1 MAIDFRRFA
10 VAITGFCTFLNLYAP
25 QALLP
30 ELSREF
36 GVGPAEISTMITAG
50 TLAIALT
57 APFTGA
63 IADVL
68 GRKRLITA
76 AMFAAAVPTVMVAL
90 SSDIHAIVVWRFIQG
105 LMLPPIFT
113 VALAYVGDEWPP
125 AQVAGVAGIYVAGSS
140 IGGFCG
146 RLIPG
151 VLSGMIGWRAS
162 FLVLAAISLFGAIV
176 VVMTLPHERRFR
188 RSEGFVASG
197 RQMLRHICNPQLIAI
212 YAVGFGVLFNFIA
225 VFTYVSFHLAAPPY
239 DFTPAKLGLLFVT
252 YLAGACCAPLTGWA
266 ATRFGRRRLVLGV
279 MITWAAGLALLLAAP
294 VSVIVLG
301 LVLCAACGMVC
312 QAVSTGYVTATAH
325 EGRSSAVGLYVSSFY
340 IGGSVGGFVPGLAWS
355 FAGWPGVVALA
366 AAVLAIIATIVAT
379 VWPRREI
386 AAKAQKTTQDR

>member
-151 VLSGMIGWRAS
+151 VLSGMIDWRAS

-279 MITWAAGLALLLAAP
+279 MIMWAAGLALLLAAP

>member
-1 MAIDFRRFA
+1 MAIDFRVSRSQSR
-10 VAITGFCTFLNLYAP
+10 GFCTFLNLYAP

-50 TLAIALT
+50 TLAIAMT

-90 SSDIHAIVVWRFIQG
+90 AGSVHSIIVWRFIQG

-151 VLSGMIGWRAS
+151 VTVRSD
-162 FLVLAAISLFGAIV
+162 LAGARPSWCSRRFHWSARSWWCI
-176 VVMTLPHERRFR
+176 TLPRERRFR
-188 RSEGFVASG
+188 RSEGFIASG
-197 RQMLRHICNPQLIAI
+197 RQMLRHLANPQLIAI

-225 VFTYVSFHLAAPPY
+225 VFTYVSFLLAAPPY
-239 DFTPAKLGLLFVT
+239 DFTPAKLGLLFRLSRQQYV
-252 YLAGACCAPLTGWA
+252 LT
-266 ATRFGRRRLVLGV
+266 
-279 MITWAAGLALLLAAP
+279 
-294 VSVIVLG
+294 
-301 LVLCAACGMVC
+301 
-312 QAVSTGYVTATAH
+312 ST
-325 EGRSSAVGLYVSSFY
+325 
-340 IGGSVGGFVPGLAWS
+340 
-355 FAGWPGVVALA
+355 
-366 AAVLAIIATIVAT
+366 
-379 VWPRREI
+379 
-386 AAKAQKTTQDR
+386 